1 MVYTSQLT
9 KLPSSLAISIAQI
22 FNWTLFILEII
33 YNTQLQEPVTDCLKG
48 SQLSNKFYHAK
59 SFPEEP
65 MSSCRLSTSPN
76 IFATCL
82 HLFILFHQLDRVV
95 TIAGFAGK
103 SAIFL
108 IFARKSRN

>member
-1 MVYTSQLT
+1 MKEFIKT
-9 KLPSSLAISIAQI
+9 AFGQI

-48 SQLSNKFYHAK
+48 SQLVTNFITAK
-59 SFPEEP
+59 SFPEVP

-76 IFATCL
+76 IFVTCL
-82 HLFILFHQLDRVV
+82 HLFILFQQLDRVV

-108 IFARKSRN
+108 VFARKSGN